1 MESSSKPTVT
11 ESNLIADMRD
21 LYAMTVS
28 EIKELESY
36 DDTMFLITANGTF
49 VIVWIVA
56 RLGE

>member
-11 ESNLIADMRD
+11 ESNLIADMRE
-21 LYAMTVS
+21 LYALKVS

-36 DDTMFLITANGTF
+36 DDTMFLITAHGTF